1 MKKINNKGFTLIEL
15 IVVIGILSLMFG
27 LFSINFIREL
37 DQSKIIQSETVKN
50 EIVEAAKA
58 YVELHKTS
66 NDSRYNDI
74 KTVLYNSSTTP
85 ARICVIDMIEDG
97 LINTNAIDLNSVDHN
112 YKVAGVDFYYSNTD
126 ESFKFDYKVN
136 GCLDS

>member
-15 IVVIGILSLMFG
+15 IVVIGILSLIFG

-37 DQSKIIQSETVKN
+37 DESKRIQNETVQN

-66 NDSRYNDI
+66 NESKYDQMKN
-74 KTVLYNSSTTP
+74 VLYNSSTTP
-85 ARICVIDMIEDG
+85 ARLCVKDIINDG
-97 LINTNAIDLNSVDHN
+97 LINTNVIDLNNVDFN
-112 YKVAGVDFYYSNTD
+112 YNRAGIDFYYSNTD
-126 ESFKFDYKVN
+126 ETFKFDYITN
-136 GCLDS
+136 GCWDS

>member
-66 NDSRYNDI
+66 NDPNFDNM
-74 KTVLYNSSTTP
+74 KNVLYNSSTTP
-85 ARICVIDMIEDG
+85 ARICVSDIINDG
-97 LINTNAIDLNSVDHN
+97 LINTNVIDLNSVDHN

-126 ESFKFDYKVN
+126 ETFKFDYITN